1 MQRKPTHMERPSS
14 ETHSVLRG
22 KGLFTDVVPT
32 HASMSRAPEEADLCI
47 ANFPKNTEE
56 NRPRLL
62 KTSLTGSTEK
72 PLVCSAFLKL
82 KRKGWLEASH

>member
-1 MQRKPTHMERPSS
+1 MERPSS
-14 ETHSVLRG
+14 ETHSVLGRG
-22 KGLFTDVVPT
+22 RGLFTDIQT

-72 PLVCSAFLKL
+72 PLVCSAFLML
-82 KRKGWLEASH
+82 KRKKWLGTSH